1 MRIASGGSPAW
12 VHGGDTGVFSL
23 GNPVCDGIY
32 KKYIFKLYAATT
44 TTGITALNV
53 GSLVGGSYT
62 PDGTYTDVKLQNN
75 SGIDSAIA
83 TVVVSG
89 GTITSVT
96 LTNAG
101 NGYSSTDV
109 LSFEFPASAGVTFNA
124 PGSIGITSLG
134 TTGYSMINH
143 SLYFDPVGQRWVF
156 KDEDHNNILY
166 SFSPNNKSRNC
177 CPSKLNQEELN
188 YAGTYGSY
196 ASSGLPFV
204 SPETGVTYIDEEFW
218 VRYDSNA
225 IYNDTTIYMSE
236 GECEGTDC
244 DDLFSCKDS
253 NFLKKQNNELAK
265 DVAEIRDLEIFGFG
279 GGGFDWDSLI
289 KRNMVIHSLRCMP
302 YGVLS
307 DAETD
312 CLKDKLTKKC
322 NC

>member
-1 MRIASGGSPAW
+1 MRIVSDGSPIQW

-23 GNPVCDGIY
+23 GNPTCHGAY
-32 KKYIFKLYAATT
+32 EAYNFQLYAATT
-44 TTGITALNV
+44 TTGIATLNA

-62 PDGTYTDVKLQNN
+62 PNGTYTDVRLQNN
-75 SGIDSAIA
+75 SGVDSAIA
-83 TVVVSG
+83 TVVISG
-89 GTITSVT
+89 GAITSVT

-101 NGYSSTDV
+101 NGYVSTDT
-109 LSFEFPASAGVTFNA
+109 LSFEFPASAGVTFNS
-124 PGSIGITSLG
+124 PGSIGITAMG
-134 TTGYSMINH
+134 ATGYSMINH

-156 KDEDHNNILY
+156 KDEDHDNILF
-166 SFSPNNKSRNC
+166 SFSPNDKSRNC
-177 CPSKLNQEELN
+177 CPSKLNQENLN
-188 YAGTYGSY
+188 YAGTYGS
-196 ASSGLPFV
+196 GTF
-204 SPETGVTYIDEEFW
+204 TGVTGIVYTDEEFW
-218 VRYDSNA
+218 IRYDANA
-225 IYNDTTIYMSE
+225 IYNDTIIYMSE
-236 GECEGTDC
+236 GTCEGTDC

-312 CLKDKLTKKC
+312 CLKNKLTDKC